1 MGGFIL
7 LFLRVSHQQNT
18 NETIDENHSTKH
30 YFIFAIS
37 NALITFN
44 SKTHQELVPVHIW
57 FHLDK
62 THFISLLINLVPHHL
77 NWWHN
82 ILFNMHET
90 TIKPPL
96 RIILP
101 FRHFLFLGATHV
113 WSLLWNARQTN
124 TFSLSGI
131 FFSSQS
137 FLTLLLAI
145 PILPCLTPSNGGFP
159 FPGRRPMPEDV
170 KAIR

>member
-1 MGGFIL
+1 MGDFIL
-7 LFLRVSHQQNT
+7 LFIRVSHQQNT

-44 SKTHQELVPVHIW
+44 SKAHQELVPVHIW

-77 NWWHN
+77 NWWHS

-90 TIKPPL
+90 TIKPPF

-131 FFSSQS
+131 FFPPRVSW
-137 FLTLLLAI
+137 LLGVLQRCPVCLPH
-145 PILPCLTPSNGGFP
+145 PILGELWGKSNP
-159 FPGRRPMPEDV
+159 TVPL
-170 KAIR
+170 